1 MITKIQIRNFRT
13 HKKLDVQ
20 FSKRVTSIVGP
31 SYAGKST
38 VIRALRWV
46 VMNKPT
52 GTSIIQ
58 WGSTKVTTRLWVDE
72 SVIKRTRS
80 NNINSYWLDGK
91 RFVAFG
97 NDVPTPITSKLN
109 LSNIN
114 FQGQHDAPFW
124 FCETAGEVSRQLN
137 TIVNLDAIDKA
148 LAYISSEQRKTDNE
162 IGFIQK
168 RLDELKIKKEQLS
181 FASKMDEDLKICEN
195 ALKEYEKQ
203 CLKLGTLGE
212 SIERA
217 GNYRD
222 ISIRQNAVAVAINS
236 IVVLGKSTLDLDNQ
250 TTKMGGLIDEIKKEQ
265 EILDNIPPSI
275 EPLNRIFQKW
285 KENQKQ
291 SEILNVLICDI
302 QNKILQ
308 ILTIQK
314 SVQKIQ
320 NEMKTISKGRCP
332 LCGHIKKGEKS
343 DE

>member
-109 LSNIN
+109 LSNLN
-114 FQGQHDAPFW
+114 FQGQHDSPFW

-137 TIVNLDAIDKA
+137 TIVNLDTIDKA
-148 LAYISSEQRKTDNE
+148 LAFIASEQRKTDNE

-168 RLDELKIKKEQLS
+168 RLDELKIKKEQLA
-181 FASKMDEDLKICEN
+181 FVVEMDEDLKGCEKTQN
-195 ALKEYEKQ
+195 EYENQ
-203 CLKLGTLGE
+203 RLKLATLGE
-212 SIERA
+212 GIEEAR
-217 GNYRD
+217 NYRTVANN
-222 ISIRQNAVAVAINS
+222 QKAVAVAINS
-236 IVVLGKSTLDLDNQ
+236 TVVIGRSTLDLDDR
-250 TTKMGGLIDEIKKEQ
+250 TTKLEILIEKVKKQQ
-265 EILDNIPPSI
+265 EILDYCPPSI
-275 EPLNRIFQKW
+275 EPLGKILQEW
-285 KENQKQ
+285 KDNQKQ
-291 SEILNVLICDI
+291 SEILSVLIH
-302 QNKILQ
+302 NLQ
-308 ILTIQK
+308 VKQTHTLTAQE
-314 SVQKIQ
+314 SAQKIQ
-320 NEMKTISKGRCP
+320 DEMKTISKGRCL
-332 LCGHIKKGEKS
+332 LCGQKINE
-343 DE
+343 